1 MERPDIGVWELLAR
15 AWKLYYELKEESLK
29 AAEKLLRKAV
39 ASAPTS
45 CQAHW
50 LFSGVLYHQVILGY
64 SLDDDAIISESYE
77 FLSGVLKLQQTW
89 RDESVGFYSASSSS
103 NILDL

>member
-1 MERPDIGVWELLAR
+1 MSKTQQIQRFCQIYGFFMAVDMDIFEFCSDKERYFFE
-15 AWKLYYELKEESLK
+15 YNLKPLM
-29 AAEKLLRKAV
+29 
-39 ASAPTS
+39 
-45 CQAHW
+45 
-50 LFSGVLYHQVILGY
+50 
-64 SLDDDAIISESYE
+64 